1 MNAAVESAHQTF
13 VRDWPGDLI
22 AFSPAVLLK
31 AKKVVPLGDVAVT
44 SYRFVVTIKG
54 ERIDVSRHY
63 RATNAWTKI
72 QGRWQVV
79 AAHTAF
85 VFDPKQAARLASD
98 PG

>member
-1 MNAAVESAHQTF
+1 VA
-13 VRDWPGDLI
+13 
-22 AFSPAVLLK
+22 
-31 AKKVVPLGDVAVT
+31 LGDVAVT

-54 ERIDVSRHY
+54 ERIDVNRHF
-63 RATNAWTKI
+63 RTTNVWTKI

-85 VFDPKQAARLASD
+85 VLDPKQAARLASD